1 MKKRFAE
8 FLTQK
13 GVDQMW
19 ADSLSVLGIFFASVL
34 FGFILA
40 WIVKLF
46 LNNLFRRL
54 ARNTKTQFDDLLIRN
69 RVPTLLSY
77 LPSLFF
83 LLWIAEEFYEDGVY
97 LGSQGVLILKA
108 LEVLIALL
116 LIRAIL
122 NAVKELLKKVN
133 SLKDKPL
140 DSYFQVVLLVVWF
153 VGGIAILSVLT
164 GKSISAYLTTLG
176 ALSAVILL
184 TFRDTLLGFVA
195 SIQISVNDTV
205 RIGDW
210 ISMPNQNADGDVIG
224 ISLSTVQVRNF
235 DNTVTSIPTY
245 KLISDA
251 FVNWRGMADSEGR
264 RIKRQL
270 LIQSISSVRFL
281 TNSDL
286 EKLNKIERIADFISA
301 KNIEIDHE
309 NKTQKIDKSLLINGR
324 NLTNIGLFRNYVQSY
339 MEHHPALN
347 QKLTLMCR
355 QLNPTAQG
363 IPLEIY
369 AFSSDKNWVNYER
382 IAADLMDHFL
392 AAAPYFEL
400 QFFEWQAPKV

>member
-19 ADSLSVLGIFFASVL
+19 ADSLSVLGIFLGSVL
-34 FGFILA
+34 FGLILA
-40 WIVKLF
+40 WFVKLF

-97 LGSQGVLILKA
+97 LGTQGVLMLKA

-140 DSYFQVVLLVVWF
+140 DSYFQVILLVVWF

-210 ISMPNQNADGDVIG
+210 ITIPNQNADGDVIG

-251 FVNWRGMADSEGR
+251 FVNWRGMAESEGR

-270 LIQSISSVRFL
+270 LIQSSSVRFL

-339 MEHHPALN
+339 LEHHPALN

-392 AAAPYFEL
+392 AAAPSFEL

>member
-8 FLTQK
+8 FLIQK

-19 ADSLSVLGIFFASVL
+19 ADSLSVLGIFLGSVL
-34 FGFILA
+34 FGLLLA

-77 LPSLFF
+77 LPALFF
-83 LLWIAEEFYEDGVY
+83 LLWIAEEFNEDGIY
-97 LGSQGVLILKA
+97 LGMQGVLILKA

-140 DSYFQVVLLVVWF
+140 DSYFQVILLIVWF

-251 FVNWRGMADSEGR
+251 FVNWRGMAESEGR

-270 LIQSISSVRFL
+270 FIQSSSVRFL

-339 MEHHPALN
+339 LEHHPALN

-400 QFFEWQAPKV
+400 QFFEWQAPKI

>member
-8 FLTQK
+8 FLIQK

-19 ADSLSVLGIFFASVL
+19 ADSLSVLGIFLGSVL
-34 FGFILA
+34 FGLLLA

-83 LLWIAEEFYEDGVY
+83 LLWIAEEFNEDGIY
-97 LGSQGVLILKA
+97 LGMQGVLILKA

-140 DSYFQVVLLVVWF
+140 DSYFQVILLIVWF

-251 FVNWRGMADSEGR
+251 FVNWRGMAESEGR

-270 LIQSISSVRFL
+270 LIQSSSVRFL

-339 MEHHPALN
+339 LEHHPALN

-400 QFFEWQAPKV
+400 QFFEWQAPKI

>member
-19 ADSLSVLGIFFASVL
+19 ADSLSVLGIFLGSVL
-34 FGFILA
+34 FGLILA

-97 LGSQGVLILKA
+97 LGTQGVLILKA

-140 DSYFQVVLLVVWF
+140 DSYFQVILLVVWF

-251 FVNWRGMADSEGR
+251 FVNWRGMAESEGR

-270 LIQSISSVRFL
+270 LIQSSSVRFL

-339 MEHHPALN
+339 LEHHPGLN

>member
-19 ADSLSVLGIFFASVL
+19 ADSLSVLGIFFGSVL
-34 FGFILA
+34 FGLILA

-270 LIQSISSVRFL
+270 LIQSSSVRFL

-339 MEHHPALN
+339 LEHHPALN